1 MFASIAA
8 ATLAAASPAPAVFA
22 QAPAQATPSTA
33 SSAHTPASADQD
45 VIVAGTPERDQKS
58 SSPARWSA
66 TRRFAISSA
75 R

>member
-33 SSAHTPASADQD
+33 SAAHTPATADQD
-45 VIVAGTPERDQKS
+45 VIVAGTPERTS

-66 TRRFAISSA
+66 SRRFAISSA